1 MDDYFFSNAVLIV
14 YIRVSRKSCASC
26 TWHMKWIFTNNK
38 YTSENITGILID
50 LFRDYRIVGNIGY
63 FIANN
68 TELNDIYIN
77 TILCVLYLN
86 ISAKLYK
93 GRQLYYFSYIINFY
107 TQAFIIRNN
116 IKGVYKELARAYYKI
131 DFKKVKKL

>member
-1 MDDYFFSNAVLIV
+1 MLLNTHTIIKVVGYFVNKNGRCHYIVLRLREI
-14 YIRVSRKSCASC
+14 IS
-26 TWHMKWIFTNNK
+26 K
-38 YTSENITGILID
+38 YTSKNIAGVFIN

-93 GRQLYYFSYIINFY
+93 R
-107 TQAFIIRNN
+107 R
-116 IKGVYKELARAYYKI
+116 
-131 DFKKVKKL
+131 